1 MNPPAFELRATDL
14 GARIGILQTKSSKIE
29 TPALLPVIHPV
40 RQLIPCKEIKA
51 MGFEAVMTNA
61 YTTYKRL
68 SDRAYEGI
76 HKIIGFDGTV
86 MTDSGGY
93 QVLEFGSVEV
103 DPLDIARFEEKIGSD
118 IAIILDKPTGLDVT
132 RKYASRTVIET
143 LDSARR
149 TLDVISRSDTIWTLP
164 IQGGKYL
171 DLVAKSATSS
181 SKLDFGC
188 FALGSPVEVMEQY
201 DFSLLVKMILASKTR
216 LPPSRPFHLFGA
228 GHPLIIPLA
237 VALGC
242 DMFDSASYILYARN
256 DRYITSA
263 GTVRLDQLQYLP
275 CDCKICSATSA
286 KELRSR
292 KKEERTYAIAM
303 HNLFVLR
310 QTIQETKQA
319 IWEGRLWEYVKSRC
333 SSHPLAYKAFKTAVS
348 SSASFLEVG
357 TQSYKDRGLFVY
369 DIEDAQR
376 PEIARHEDRISN
388 LDLSREKHLV
398 IVPETRSKPFLV
410 SDIFQEILKGVDVK
424 DILICCISP
433 VFGLVPAEISD
444 VYPISQITHV
454 DDYYPH
460 GDLILNRKRWRRIDA
475 LLPKKS
481 PSSEWLRK
489 EIENY
494 SNRRPKSGSKTEVV
508 ISRTYKSFKR
518 RLSQV

>member
-1 MNPPAFELRATDL
+1 MA
-14 GARIGILQTKSSKIE
+14 ARIGILQTKTSKIE

-68 SDRAYEGI
+68 SDRAHEGI
-76 HKIIGFDGTV
+76 HKIIDFDGTV

-132 RKYASRTVIET
+132 RKYASRTVVET
-143 LDSARR
+143 LESARR
-149 TLDVISRSDTIWTLP
+149 TRDAVSNSDAIWTLP

-171 DLVAKSATSS
+171 DLVAKSASSS

-216 LPPSRPFHLFGA
+216 LPSDRPFHLFGA

-263 GTVRLDQLQYLP
+263 GTIRLEQLQYLP

-286 KELRSR
+286 TELRSK
-292 KKEERTYAIAM
+292 KKEERVFAVAM

-333 SSHPLAYKAFKTAVS
+333 SNHPLAYRAFKTAVS
-348 SSASFLEVG
+348 SSESFLEVG
-357 TQSYKDRGLFVY
+357 TPSYKDRGVFVY
-369 DIEDAQR
+369 DIEDTQR
-376 PEIARHEDRISN
+376 PEIARHAKRISN
-388 LDLSREKHLV
+388 LDLSRRKHLV

-410 SDIFQEILKGVDVK
+410 SDIFQEILKSGDLE
-424 DILICCISP
+424 DILICYISP

-444 VYPISQITHV
+444 IYPISQMTQV
-454 DDYYPH
+454 VDYYPD

-475 LLPKKS
+475 LLPKNG
-481 PSSEWLRK
+481 PSSEWLRR
-489 EIENY
+489 EIETY
-494 SNRRPKSGSKTEVV
+494 TNRKSKSGSKTKVL